1 MLCLIILQLLVTMPL
16 KGISLPSTYDGRVGE
31 VEDLQKAYGKNEN
44 FVYRRI
50 GDETVLVPIKD
61 NVGDMGSIYNLNEV
75 GAFVWEKIDGRR
87 RLTDIKEMMIAEYDV
102 GSAQAEKDLLELIGQ
117 LEEIGSIFK
126 ESR

>member
-1 MLCLIILQLLVTMPL
+1 MVW
-16 KGISLPSTYDGRVGE
+16 RVCE
-31 VEDLQKAYGKNEN
+31 MEELQKTYGKNEN

-75 GAFVWEKIDGRR
+75 GAFIWERIDGRR

-117 LEEIGSIFK
+117 LEEIGSVFG
-126 ESR
+126 ENR